1 LNRRDFD
8 ELRGERDE
16 AELAGVASA
25 LDVSRERGPRADFL
39 ARLRADVERES
50 YQRRARR
57 ARAWP
62 SFRRAVPIALAG
74 LLALVAAIGYPA
86 GLPTGIDRG
95 LLVASASGFVAYDPA
110 TLQERARVTVG
121 APKPWA
127 MLGPDGNTL
136 VFTFEQF
143 TRVMRVLDI
152 RQPSEFRTVAGLQ
165 SPYQFALSK
174 DGARAY
180 VRDGAA
186 IKIVD
191 VGKATVIGAIPT
203 PGVEDSPVYL
213 APDDHRLFQFTPD
226 GQLIVFDVEDG
237 KEMRRVK
244 VDLTD
249 TPGLSAS
256 ARLVFSPDGS
266 RVYAVGSEGSPSGM
280 VGVLVLDT
288 ASLAVVA
295 EKSLDPNS
303 GPSLSHNS
311 DPLAELDRAIASLGF
326 VAEAKEFGTV
336 TQIALSPDGR
346 TLYAA
351 RGAAGEGIL
360 LIDTQRLEVIGR
372 MQSTRTVYALQL
384 SPDGNRVFA
393 VASPTGLLGSAQL
406 LAVDARTFGLAA
418 TASIRGASADEA
430 ALLYKP

>member
-1 LNRRDFD
+1 VL
-8 ELRGERDE
+8 
-16 AELAGVASA
+16 
-25 LDVSRERGPRADFL
+25 
-39 ARLRADVERES
+39 
-50 YQRRARR
+50 
-57 ARAWP
+57 
-62 SFRRAVPIALAG
+62 
-74 LLALVAAIGYPA
+74 
-86 GLPTGIDRG
+86 
-95 LLVASASGFVAYDPA
+95 
-110 TLQERARVTVG
+110 
-121 APKPWA
+121 
-127 MLGPDGNTL
+127 
-136 VFTFEQF
+136 TFEQF

-152 RQPSEFRTVAGLQ
+152 RKPAEFKNVDGLQ

-174 DGARAY
+174 DGSRAY
-180 VRDGAA
+180 VRDGSA

-191 VGKATVIGAIPT
+191 VPRATVIGAIAT

-213 APDDHRLFQFTPD
+213 APDDRRLFQFTPD

-237 KEMRRVK
+237 KEVRRVK

-256 ARLVFSPDGS
+256 ARLVFSRDGS
-266 RVYAVGSEGSPSGM
+266 RVYAVGAEGSAGGP

-288 ASLAVVA
+288 NTLAVIA
-295 EKSLDPNS
+295 NKSLDPNS
-303 GPSLSHNS
+303 GPSLSHGS

-351 RGAAGEGIL
+351 RGAAGNGIL
-360 LIDTQRLEVIGR
+360 LIDTQRLEVVGR
-372 MQSTRTVYALQL
+372 MQSNRMIFALQL
-384 SPDGNRVFA
+384 SPDGSLVFA

-406 LAVDARTFGLAA
+406 LAVDARSYGLAA